1 MKFIHDNKQL
11 VFWIDNPGLLSH
23 KEVVKSIFKVLKSNK
38 DFKGFGRKKVV
49 IIQGLIDG
57 QERSFHQNVIMNNQT
72 TFKKYWS
79 VVKDL
84 IITNYEDGYPLNTI
98 NQFKVRVWSM
108 NNVKNKNIKLTQN
121 AIYYRPKTK
130 TTVNKRNYSTSTVK
144 QHIIPLKNPKSLKPQ
159 LFMCMDIETMNIN
172 GNQIPVLIT
181 THSLNNSKNF
191 MIDKDLL
198 NSNPDLALSK
208 LWDLFYDFLNKQS
221 IKFIFVHNLGKFDG
235 IFIFKYLLNQY
246 KKESIK
252 PIIDQHNTFVSIT
265 IKLDNI
271 NIKFPVSLNELCK
284 IFKVEGKTNSYNSE
298 YNNTSLFNNKTLF
311 SEWLNYSKQDSAAL
325 FNALVNAQLIYLE
338 KYKIDLTSIVSISSL
353 SFKIFRQDFLNLS
366 IPILNKIQDHFIRKS
381 YIGGAT
387 DYYRKFLKKGY
398 HYDVNSLYPFAM
410 LKPMPHKLIKFHKD
424 LSNHSLVNLFGFF
437 KAEIITPK
445 NLIYPLL
452 PYRIDGLTLHPTGK
466 FTGVYFSEELKA
478 VEAQGYKLKLLEGYE
493 FSKTNLFNSY
503 IETFFEQKRT
513 SKGTE
518 RFIAKLHL
526 NTLYGYFGRS
536 LDLLETVIVKND
548 KLNEFSLNKK
558 IKNLYEINSEY
569 SSVLTNKEFNENSF
583 IKSNVAIASA
593 VTSYARIEMIKIKVY
608 CLKNNI
614 KIYYTDTDSIFTDKP
629 LPNKMIGEAIGLLKD
644 EMNGNLIQEA
654 YFLGI
659 KQYGFTI

>member
-1 MKFIHDNKQL
+1 MIPLNKQYYNLTVERIFKKCYLLKVTLNNEITPWHTAIFTIDILEEVYSELFNLIRERNQSYNQEAYIKIPSNWSDHDYEELLNNFNLGYSEKLLSRDRIILKKFTRPSRKIVQVVITEMKYIHDNKQL

-23 KEVVKSIFKVLKSNK
+23 KAVIKSIFKALKSNK
-38 DFKGFGRKKVV
+38 DFKVFGRKKVI
-49 IIQGLIDG
+49 IIQALIDG
-57 QERSFHQNVIMNNQT
+57 EERSFHQNVIMNNQT

-84 IITNYEDGYPLNTI
+84 ITTNYEDGYPLNTI

-121 AIYYRPKTK
+121 AIYYRPKSK
-130 TTVNKRNYSTSTVK
+130 ITVNKRNYSTSTVK
-144 QHIIPLKNPKSLKPQ
+144 QQILPLKNPISLKPQ
-159 LFMCMDIETMNIN
+159 LFMSMDIETMNIN

-181 THSLNNSKNF
+181 THSLNNSKIF

-208 LWDLFYDFLNKQS
+208 LWDLFFDFLNKQS

-252 PIIDQHNTFVSIT
+252 PIIDQHNAFVSIT

-271 NIKFPVSLNELCK
+271 NIKYLDSMRIFPVSLNELCK

-366 IPILNKIQDHFIRKS
+366 IPILNKIQDLFIRKS

-387 DYYRKFLKKGY
+387 DYYRKFLKK
-398 HYDVNSLYPFAM
+398 VIIMM
-410 LKPMPHKLIKFHKD
+410 LIVYI
-424 LSNHSLVNLFGFF
+424 LS
-437 KAEIITPK
+437 
-445 NLIYPLL
+445 
-452 PYRIDGLTLHPTGK
+452 R
-466 FTGVYFSEELKA
+466 
-478 VEAQGYKLKLLEGYE
+478 
-493 FSKTNLFNSY
+493 
-503 IETFFEQKRT
+503 
-513 SKGTE
+513 
-518 RFIAKLHL
+518 
-526 NTLYGYFGRS
+526 
-536 LDLLETVIVKND
+536 
-548 KLNEFSLNKK
+548 
-558 IKNLYEINSEY
+558 
-569 SSVLTNKEFNENSF
+569 
-583 IKSNVAIASA
+583 
-593 VTSYARIEMIKIKVY
+593 
-608 CLKNNI
+608 C
-614 KIYYTDTDSIFTDKP
+614 
-629 LPNKMIGEAIGLLKD
+629 
-644 EMNGNLIQEA
+644 
-654 YFLGI
+654 
-659 KQYGFTI
+659 